1 MSFLRASC
9 LILAA
14 AACAAAAP
22 AMADTK
28 IASIRSPDLLRDA
41 PQIKS
46 ANEKMKAEFE
56 KKQKDLEVDGKKLED
71 DIKKF
76 QREADTMTAQQ
87 RADTEKQLNTR
98 KIDFDFKQRS
108 LGEQVQ
114 AREQELRKD
123 LSAKFAKAIEA
134 VAKEKG
140 LDLVV
145 QDPVFANATID
156 ITDEVLKRLNSDA
169 GSDATAAPAKPDA
182 KPSKKK
188 KDKKED

>member
-1 MSFLRASC
+1 MPSFRRSC
-9 LILAA
+9 LALAA
-14 AACAAAAP
+14 LAAVAAAAP
-22 AMADTK
+22 AMAETK

-56 KKQKDLEVDGKKLED
+56 KKQKDLEADGKKLED

-76 QREADTMTAQQ
+76 QREADTMTSQQ
-87 RADTEKQLNTR
+87 RADTEKALQTR
-98 KIDFDFKQRS
+98 KIDFDLKQRQ

-114 AREQELRKD
+114 TREQELRKD

-145 QDPVFANATID
+145 QDPVFATATID
-156 ITDEVLKRLNSDA
+156 ITDEVLKRLNSDT
-169 GSDATAAPAKPDA
+169 GDAAAPAKPDA
-182 KPSKKK
+182 KASKKK

>member
-1 MSFLRASC
+1 MSFFRASC

-14 AACAAAAP
+14 AAFAAAAP
-22 AMADTK
+22 AMAETK

-56 KKQKDLEVDGKKLED
+56 KKQKDLEGEGKKLED

-76 QREADTMTAQQ
+76 QREADTMTSQQ
-87 RADTEKQLNTR
+87 RADTEKALQTR
-98 KIDFDFKQRS
+98 KIDFDLKQRQ

-114 AREQELRKD
+114 TREQELRKD

-145 QDPVFANATID
+145 QDPVFATATID
-156 ITDEVLKRLNSDA
+156 ITDEVLKRLSTDT
-169 GSDATAAPAKPDA
+169 GEAAPGKADG